1 MTILVELE
9 TSLTC
14 YMWCNVRMRM
24 QELQALPS
32 AFEDM
37 LHPDDMNLYLQSR
50 CKQLQ
55 GDI

>member
-1 MTILVELE
+1 MELE